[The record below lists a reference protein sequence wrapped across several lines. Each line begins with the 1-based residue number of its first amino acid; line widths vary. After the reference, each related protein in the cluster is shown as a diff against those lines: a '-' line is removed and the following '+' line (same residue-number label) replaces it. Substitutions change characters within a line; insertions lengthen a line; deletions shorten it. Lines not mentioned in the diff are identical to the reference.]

1 MKLKNLK
8 KLKNYKHYEKLVN
21 KSKGTGP
28 MPQLRWVSNLLTE
41 LNIEHRYHDW
51 SETKWRPN
59 GLRYHTSVVQ
69 ENILV
74 VDYGFQIST
83 WIFVL
88 LILTILGILGV
99 MLEIF

>member
-28 MPQLRWVSNLLTE
+28 MPQLRWVSNLLTV
-41 LNIEHRYHDW
+41 R
-51 SETKWRPN
+51 
-59 GLRYHTSVVQ
+59 

-74 VDYGFQIST
+74 VDYGYPILIL
-83 WIFVL
+83 IFVL
-88 LILTILGILGV
+88 LILTTLGTLGV
-99 MLEIF
+99 MLKKY